1 MDEVRRGA
9 RENLRRGA
17 NHVKIFVTGG
27 VSSPGA
33 MSTSSAYTR
42 EEIRA
47 AVEEAERA
55 GTYAAAHAH
64 GGAGLRLAVQ
74 EGVGTI
80 EHAALAED
88 EDIALMIERRVWLIT
103 TFAIFLH
110 PRGIEGGDGQRP
122 AIMEKMRWAR
132 RVVDENFP
140 RHLASGVRFAC
151 GTDAVHG
158 AMPFELQ
165 TLVRLGVST
174 HNALLA
180 GTRWGAEACRI
191 DRDTGTLEA
200 GKRADLIAIDGDP
213 LRDIAAMDRVG
224 LVMKDGVTYDG
235 VLGGQDDEPAAPH
248 GRQRLSLD
256 RRALRTDAAPVAHAR
271 GGRRRRRRPRHGGR
285 PRARSRVRAGRTQ
298 ARRHA
303 ARGHRRQAGQHGPG
317 LRPALLV
324 AAGLPERLQQA
335 RQRGRGGPVCP
346 GLAKSWKQEND
357 RTWLFDLVDNAVFHN
372 GEPLTS
378 KDVVYTFT
386 RLLDPKNKLPMRIFF
401 TPVEGVEA
409 VGPYQVRFTLSK
421 PFGPLLAMLS
431 QATEMVNE
439 KALNDKDPKL
449 FPIGTGPYKF
459 VEWVKDDHITLE
471 RWDKYFRPG
480 RPYMDKIIFYAP
492 ADDTVRLTGLQ
503 TGAST
508 GSRRCRRSASPSW
521 SAGATRRP
529 RPAGRTCPST

>member
-1 MDEVRRGA
+1 MTVWAIRCGTLFDGTGAAPLRDAGIIVEDGRITAVGRADATAAPAGARTLDLSHRFVMPGLIDCHTHASIVPGLGDQLGQLCRGPVPQALAATRNLRQDLASGTTTMRIMGEEHFVDIEVRDAIEAGVITGPRLLVAGRGLAANNGHGRALVGYDGVDEVRRGA

-180 GTRWGAEACRI
+180 GTKWGAEACRI
-191 DRDTGTLEA
+191 HRDTGTLEV

-235 VLGGQDDEPAAPH
+235 VLGGE
-248 GRQRLSLD
+248 
-256 RRALRTDAAPVAHAR
+256 RR
-271 GGRRRRRRPRHGGR
+271 
-285 PRARSRVRAGRTQ
+285 
-298 ARRHA
+298 
-303 ARGHRRQAGQHGPG
+303 
-317 LRPALLV
+317 
-324 AAGLPERLQQA
+324 
-335 RQRGRGGPVCP
+335 
-346 GLAKSWKQEND
+346 
-357 RTWLFDLVDNAVFHN
+357 
-372 GEPLTS
+372 
-378 KDVVYTFT
+378 
-386 RLLDPKNKLPMRIFF
+386 
-401 TPVEGVEA
+401 
-409 VGPYQVRFTLSK
+409 
-421 PFGPLLAMLS
+421 
-431 QATEMVNE
+431 
-439 KALNDKDPKL
+439 
-449 FPIGTGPYKF
+449 
-459 VEWVKDDHITLE
+459 
-471 RWDKYFRPG
+471 
-480 RPYMDKIIFYAP
+480 
-492 ADDTVRLTGLQ
+492 
-503 TGAST
+503 
-508 GSRRCRRSASPSW
+508 
-521 SAGATRRP
+521 
-529 RPAGRTCPST
+529 